1 MITPGPI
8 TVGTAKRT
16 AHRNLPSWFAPDTG
30 ASTLGWA
37 RPAGIATPTFHRAPP
52 SQRLKAMRWA
62 ARTAPGQPQPESA
75 YAHIKR
81 ALALKITAAIPGPRL
96 LIPHA

>member
-1 MITPGPI
+1 MITPVPI
-8 TVGTAKRT
+8 TVGNAKRT
-16 AHRNLPSWFAPDTG
+16 THRNLSNWFAPATT

-37 RPAGIATPTFHRAPP
+37 RPAGIATPIFHSAPP

-62 ARTAPGQPQPESA
+62 ARTAPGQPQPETA

-81 ALALKITAAIPGPRL
+81 ALALKIQEDIQGNRL
-96 LIPHA
+96 VID